1 MLKIGLLGIG
11 NAGNQ
16 IANLAIR
23 EGIKTFCI
31 NTSEKDLATV
41 DEAIPVFLFGEAE
54 GAGKDRSVA
63 KSFVKRHYKD
73 LIGCTDFEHFI
84 NETEVVFI
92 AASAGGGTGSG
103 VSIILTDILS
113 RVYTNKLFINIGILP
128 TLAESVGAQ
137 RNTLE
142 YFKELKKMDKP
153 YMLYDNDHYKDL
165 VPSEYMIKVN
175 TEIINDILY
184 LRGDYNY
191 QSSFGMIDDADMFK
205 LLTVPGMLNVSFYE
219 KFMEKD
225 MEEDTKLD
233 SFIIKAMKNNATV
246 TLDKDRIIKRMGVI
260 VNLSPDLTRY
270 YSPSM
275 ETFKANVGE
284 PFEFFEHYF
293 VNDKADTSVPNR
305 IAVILAGLSIPDDR
319 INIILQRI
327 RELEEAL
334 AKKKE
339 SSVIDQVSS
348 LDSLKVDSISID
360 RSRSDEKVD
369 IGSMDFDFLDDY

>member
-1 MLKIGLLGIG
+1 
-11 NAGNQ
+11 
-16 IANLAIR
+16 
-23 EGIKTFCI
+23 
-31 NTSEKDLATV
+31 
-41 DEAIPVFLFGEAE
+41 
-54 GAGKDRSVA
+54 
-63 KSFVKRHYKD
+63 
-73 LIGCTDFEHFI
+73 
-84 NETEVVFI
+84 
-92 AASAGGGTGSG
+92 
-103 VSIILTDILS
+103 
-113 RVYTNKLFINIGILP
+113 
-128 TLAESVGAQ
+128 
-137 RNTLE
+137 
-142 YFKELKKMDKP
+142 
-153 YMLYDNDHYKDL
+153 
-165 VPSEYMIKVN
+165 
-175 TEIINDILY
+175 
-184 LRGDYNY
+184 
-191 QSSFGMIDDADMFK
+191 
-205 LLTVPGMLNVSFYE
+205 
-219 KFMEKD
+219 

-284 PFEFFEHYF
+284 PFEIFEHYF

-348 LDSLKVDSISID
+348 LDSLKVDSIAID